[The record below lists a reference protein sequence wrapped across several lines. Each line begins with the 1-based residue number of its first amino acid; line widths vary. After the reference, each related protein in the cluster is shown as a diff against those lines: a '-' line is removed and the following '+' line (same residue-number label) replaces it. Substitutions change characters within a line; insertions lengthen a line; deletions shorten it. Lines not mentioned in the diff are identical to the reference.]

1 MANNQSRVEEA
12 GNKESDLM
20 AEKIDREE
28 AAQEVL
34 DFMRV
39 STFNII
45 FMGDLTK
52 EFGEPKTRVGLA
64 VLLERGVIKRAL
76 RQSVE
81 PNFLIVDAEIKE

>member
-1 MANNQSRVEEA
+1 
-12 GNKESDLM
+12 M

-39 STFNII
+39 SKFNII
-45 FMGDLTK
+45 FLGDLTK
-52 EFGEPKTRVGLA
+52 EFGERKTRVGLS

-76 RQSVE
+76 RQSDE
-81 PNFLIVDAEIKE
+81 PNFLIVDAEIKG